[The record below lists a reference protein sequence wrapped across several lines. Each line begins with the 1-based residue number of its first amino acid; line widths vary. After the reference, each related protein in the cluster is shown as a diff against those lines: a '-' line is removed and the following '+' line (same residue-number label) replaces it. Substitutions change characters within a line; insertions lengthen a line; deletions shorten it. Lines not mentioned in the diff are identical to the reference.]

1 MITEPLIPVLP
12 GGLAQV
18 DPDWSEEED
27 AAIQGSGSLPLPS
40 DES

>member
-1 MITEPLIPVLP
+1 MITEPLIPGLP

-27 AAIQGSGSLPLPS
+27 EAILGSGFPLPS